1 MNRLLLQYKWYVLG
15 AILGGISGYVYY
27 AQIGCVNG
35 TCAITSNPW
44 RSTAYFAVLGLLLT
58 NIILDYI
65 QKPVSKDDAAI

>member
-1 MNRLLLQYKWYVLG
+1 MNQLIQRYRWYVLG
-15 AILGGISGYVYY
+15 AIAGGISGYIYY

-44 RSTAYFAVLGLLLT
+44 RSTVYFAVLGLLLT

-65 QKPVSKDDAAI
+65 KKPVSKDDTVI

>member
-1 MNRLLLQYKWYVLG
+1 MNRLLQQYRCYVLG

-44 RSTAYFAVLGLLLT
+44 RSTVYFTVLGLLLT

>member
-1 MNRLLLQYKWYVLG
+1 MNRLLQQYRWYVLC
-15 AILGGISGYVYY
+15 AILGGISGYIYY

-44 RSTAYFAVLGLLLT
+44 RSTVYFAVLGLLLT

-65 QKPVSKDDAAI
+65 KKPVSKDDAAI